1 MGRKPEARGRGLR
14 GLLAVC
20 SPPGGGG
27 RQLFCRVITPEEV
40 IYDGEANLVIARIA
54 DGDLGVLVD
63 HSPLVSTVE
72 VGEVRIREGE
82 DQLVYAT
89 SDGFFKVSENLVQV
103 LVEEAVAV
111 EDIDAHAAEN
121 RVEEAEQELSEVSEE
136 AEDRDRVI
144 AEIERRQRM
153 GENLVRLARKYGE
166 S

>member
-1 MGRKPEARGRGLR
+1 MAESNEQRGD
-14 GLLAVC
+14 
-20 SPPGGGG
+20 G

-40 IYDGEANLVIARIA
+40 IYDGEANLVVARIA

-72 VGEVRIREGE
+72 VGEVRIREGDE
-82 DQLVYAT
+82 QHVYAT

-103 LVEEAVAV
+103 LVEEAVSV
-111 EDIDAHAAEN
+111 GDIDVQAAEN
-121 RVEEAEQELSEVSEE
+121 RVERAEQELSEVSEE

-144 AEIERRQRM
+144 SEIERRQRM
-153 GENLVRLARKYGE
+153 GENLVRAARKYSE

>member
-1 MGRKPEARGRGLR
+1 MAEDSGQQ
-14 GLLAVC
+14 
-20 SPPGGGG
+20 GGD

-40 IYDGEANLVIARIA
+40 IYDGEADLVIARIA

-103 LVEEAVAV
+103 LVEEAISV
-111 EDIDAHAAEN
+111 EDIDIDTAET
-121 RVEEAEQELSEVSEE
+121 RVEEAERELSEVSEE
-136 AEDRDRVI
+136 AEDRDRVV

-153 GENLVRLARKYGE
+153 GENLVRLARKYDG

>member
-1 MGRKPEARGRGLR
+1 MAEERDQRE
-14 GLLAVC
+14 
-20 SPPGGGG
+20 G

-40 IYDGEANLVIARIA
+40 IYDGEADLVVARIA

-72 VGEVRIREGE
+72 VGEVRIREGDE
-82 DQLVYAT
+82 QHVYAT

-111 EDIDAHAAEN
+111 DEIDVDAAEN
-121 RVEEAEQELSEVSEE
+121 RVEEAERELSEVSEE
-136 AEDRDRVI
+136 AEDRDRVVS
-144 AEIERRQRM
+144 EIERRQRM
-153 GENLVRLARKYGE
+153 GENLVRTARKYSE

>member
-1 MGRKPEARGRGLR
+1 MAEDNGQRGE
-14 GLLAVC
+14 
-20 SPPGGGG
+20 G
-27 RQLFCRVITPEEV
+27 RQLYCRVITPEEV
-40 IYDGEANLVIARIA
+40 IYDGEANLIIARIA

-72 VGEVRIREGE
+72 VGEVRIKEGD

-103 LVEEAVAV
+103 LVEEAVSV
-111 EDIDAHAAEN
+111 EGIDVDAAES
-121 RVEEAEQELSEVSEE
+121 RVEEAERELSEVSEE

>member
-1 MGRKPEARGRGLR
+1 VAENNEQRN
-14 GLLAVC
+14 
-20 SPPGGGG
+20 GG

-40 IYDGEANLVIARIA
+40 IYDGETNLVIVRIA

-72 VGEVRIREGE
+72 VGEVRIKEGD

-103 LVEEAVAV
+103 LVEEAVSV
-111 EDIDAHAAEN
+111 EEIDIDAAET
-121 RVEEAEQELSEVSEE
+121 RVEEAERELSEVSEE
-136 AEDRDRVI
+136 AEDRDRVV

-153 GENLVRLARKYGE
+153 GENLVRLARKYNG

>member
-1 MGRKPEARGRGLR
+1 LTERRDRR
-14 GLLAVC
+14 DD
-20 SPPGGGG
+20 G

-40 IYDGEANLVIARIA
+40 VYDGEADLVVARIA

-72 VGEVRIREGE
+72 VGEVRIREDDE
-82 DQLVYAT
+82 QHVYAT

-103 LVEEAVAV
+103 LVEEAVSA
-111 EDIDAHAAEN
+111 EEIDVDAAEN
-121 RVEEAEQELSEVSEE
+121 RVEEAERVLSEVSEE
-136 AEDRDRVI
+136 AEDRDRVV

-153 GENLVRLARKYGE
+153 GENLVRVARKYRE

>member
-1 MGRKPEARGRGLR
+1 VAENREER
-14 GLLAVC
+14 
-20 SPPGGGG
+20 GGG

-40 IYDGEANLVIARIA
+40 IYDGEAELVIARIA

-72 VGEVRIREGE
+72 IGEVRIWE
-82 DQLVYAT
+82 DDEQLVYAT

-103 LVEEAVAV
+103 LVEEAVSV
-111 EDIDAHAAEN
+111 EEIDVDAAEN
-121 RVEEAEQELSEVSEE
+121 RVEEAERELSDVSEE
-136 AEDRDRVI
+136 AEDRDRVV

>member
-1 MGRKPEARGRGLR
+1 MSEDNGQRRE
-14 GLLAVC
+14 
-20 SPPGGGG
+20 G
-27 RQLFCRVITPEEV
+27 RQLYCRVITPEEV
-40 IYDGEANLVIARIA
+40 IYDGEANLIVARIA

-72 VGEVRIREGE
+72 VGEVRIKEGD

-111 EDIDAHAAEN
+111 EEIDVAAAES
-121 RVEEAEQELSEVSEE
+121 RVEEAERELSEVSED
-136 AEDRDRVI
+136 AEDRDRVT

-153 GENLVRLARKYGE
+153 GENLVRLARKYGA

>member
-1 MGRKPEARGRGLR
+1 VAEDSGQRSE
-14 GLLAVC
+14 
-20 SPPGGGG
+20 G

-40 IYDGEANLVIARIA
+40 IYDGETNLVIVRIA

-72 VGEVRIREGE
+72 VGEVRIKEGD

-89 SDGFFKVSENLVQV
+89 SDGFFKVSENLVQI
-103 LVEEAVAV
+103 LVEEAVSV
-111 EDIDAHAAEN
+111 EEIDVDAAET
-121 RVEEAEQELSEVSEE
+121 RVEEAERELTEVSEE
-136 AEDRDRVI
+136 AEDRDRVV

-153 GENLVRLARKYGE
+153 GENLVRLARKYNG

>member
-1 MGRKPEARGRGLR
+1 MSEERDQQE
-14 GLLAVC
+14 
-20 SPPGGGG
+20 G

-40 IYDGEANLVIARIA
+40 IYDGEADLVVARIA

-82 DQLVYAT
+82 EQHVYAT

-103 LVEEAVAV
+103 LVEEAVSV
-111 EDIDAHAAEN
+111 EDIDVDAAEE
-121 RVEEAEQELSEVSEE
+121 RVEEAERELSEVSEE
-136 AEDRDRVI
+136 AEDRDRVVS
-144 AEIERRQRM
+144 EIERRQRM
-153 GENLVRLARKYGE
+153 GENLVHLARKYGV

>member
-1 MGRKPEARGRGLR
+1 VAED
-14 GLLAVC
+14 
-20 SPPGGGG
+20 GGQRSEG

-72 VGEVRIREGE
+72 VGEIRIKEGD

-103 LVEEAVAV
+103 LVEEAVSV
-111 EDIDAHAAEN
+111 DEIDVDAAES
-121 RVEEAEQELSEVSEE
+121 RVEEAERELSEVSEG
-136 AEDRDRVI
+136 AEDRDRVV

-153 GENLVRLARKYGE
+153 GENLVRLARKYGG

>member
-1 MGRKPEARGRGLR
+1 VAED
-14 GLLAVC
+14 
-20 SPPGGGG
+20 GGQRSEG

-40 IYDGEANLVIARIA
+40 IYDGEANLVIVRIA

-72 VGEVRIREGE
+72 VGEVRVKEGE

-103 LVEEAVAV
+103 LVEEAVSV
-111 EDIDAHAAEN
+111 EEIDVDAAES
-121 RVEEAEQELSEVSEE
+121 RVEEAERELSEVSEE
-136 AEDRDRVI
+136 AEDRDRVV

-153 GENLVRLARKYGE
+153 GENLVRLARKYGG

>member
-1 MGRKPEARGRGLR
+1 MAEGRDQRDE
-14 GLLAVC
+14 
-20 SPPGGGG
+20 G

-40 IYDGEANLVIARIA
+40 IYDGEADLVIARIA

-72 VGEVRIREGE
+72 VGEVRIREDDE
-82 DQLVYAT
+82 QHVYAT

-103 LVEEAVAV
+103 LVEEAVSA
-111 EDIDAHAAEN
+111 EDIDVDAAEN
-121 RVEEAEQELSEVSEE
+121 RVEEAEKDLSEVSEQ
-136 AEDRDRVI
+136 AEDRDRVV

-153 GENLVRLARKYGE
+153 GENLVLVARKYGE